1 MEVSEIHSARQGL
14 NSPTWKQ
21 TDDKLVKSQL
31 CPVGGAVVPAKV
43 SPSCEG
49 EATISTS
56 AGLGSFVFPPAF
68 WSLLKL
74 CSFFL
79 PSCPVCCTIHNSI
92 FFPSSLYDF
101 IVFYKKK
108 KKTAERNTA
117 NPESKSSSSFF
128 SASERRVFGVPSS
141 FQQVD
146 VLFLYQHCFK
156 VSRWLADAK
165 ETLLPLVP

>member
-1 MEVSEIHSARQGL
+1 MVLSKYAITSNALTQRLLKSLVEKHISKSQQNVRIPVSNSCSVSSPQIHSARQGL
-14 NSPTWKQ
+14 NSPTWKH

-108 KKTAERNTA
+108 KKNSWKKH
-117 NPESKSSSSFF
+117 SKP
-128 SASERRVFGVPSS
+128 RK
-141 FQQVD
+141 QK
-146 VLFLYQHCFK
+146 LI
-156 VSRWLADAK
+156 
-165 ETLLPLVP
+165 